1 MAQNRLIKQRQD
13 TSPNQ
18 TQSHI
23 KRSLRKAKEPEI
35 VDGQSADRRDYIVHF
50 ENVAHWND
58 WDNLE
63 KTQQLIMSL
72 KGNAQKLLSDVQ
84 PSQMNNYSYLL
95 EVLGRR
101 FSPVERETAYRC
113 EFRNRRQKKTESAS
127 DFGYALQKLCLQA
140 YPTVHSEAREI
151 YVIT

>member
-1 MAQNRLIKQRQD
+1 M
-13 TSPNQ
+13 
-18 TQSHI
+18 
-23 KRSLRKAKEPEI
+23 RKAKEPEKF
-35 VDGQSADRRDYIVHF
+35 DGQSADWRDYIVHF

-63 KTQQLIMSL
+63 KAQQLIMSL
-72 KGNAQKLLSDVQ
+72 KGNAQKLLSDLQ

-101 FSPVERETAYRC
+101 LSPIERETAYRC
-113 EFRNRRQKKTESAS
+113 EFRNRRQKKTEFAAV
-127 DFGYALQKLCLQA
+127 FGYALQKLCLHA

-151 YVIT
+151 YVMD